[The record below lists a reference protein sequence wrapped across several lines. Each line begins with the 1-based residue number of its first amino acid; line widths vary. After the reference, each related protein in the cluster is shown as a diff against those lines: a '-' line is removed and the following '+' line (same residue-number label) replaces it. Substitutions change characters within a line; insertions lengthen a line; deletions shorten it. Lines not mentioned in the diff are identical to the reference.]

1 MSKKKGLFH
10 VRLDYEDLEVCNS
23 RVNDEGLD
31 DLIKTVRR
39 KFG

>member
-1 MSKKKGLFH
+1 MKRGLFH
-10 VRLDYEDLEVCNS
+10 VRMDFDGLEVCDS
-23 RVNDEGLD
+23 KVDDEGLD